1 MDAEDNEVKK
11 DTVPR
16 LEDMA
21 PTLDAMDVDLSA
33 IRSRYSSVKVGI
45 TIDGKYR
52 VEKEI
57 GRGGMGSVYR
67 AIQLSMNRPVA
78 IKTLKPELL
87 DDDIPVKRF
96 FREAR
101 SASHLNHPNIVR
113 VFDFGVDEELAIPY
127 LVMELLEGR
136 TLTQIVEEKP
146 LEERRAANLMAQVAK
161 ALTDA
166 HSHAVVHRDLK
177 PDNILVVQL
186 PDGDEHI
193 KVLDFGLAK
202 VWDTDGGE
210 SLVTQSGHIS
220 GTPAFMSPEQIV
232 GEPVDYRAD
241 LYSLGCVLYYVM
253 VGSLAFEG
261 EEALSIVIKQ
271 VNEPAPSLQEAMG
284 ETSRPS
290 EAVSTL
296 YDRLLSKDPSE
307 RPTSTT
313 GVARYLSAIA
323 RNEVPNAELLELPM
337 KGLTAGFS
345 NSDVPGQGVQ
355 TSVGA
360 RPEEVRSPQK
370 GKKDLFYL
378 ASGPA
383 FMILLGIL
391 LAQGLA
397 QDSGESI
404 ESPNPVSSTENST
417 TVNGAQH
424 PSITP
429 AVSTGKK
436 EQAKSPSTQA
446 ANLSTEEANA
456 YVKSLISDQANK
468 PKTMWVRSIP
478 AGVALYREATSL
490 GTSPLHLKNVKSK
503 EPWILRAV
511 HPDFDTLETTIDKDS
526 PKEITLKLKPRT
538 TQKPIL
544 E

>member
-21 PTLDAMDVDLSA
+21 PTLDSMDVDLSA
-33 IRSRYSSVKVGI
+33 IRSRYASVKVGI

-87 DDDIPVKRF
+87 DDDISVKRF

-136 TLTQIVEEKP
+136 TLTQMVEEKP

-166 HSHAVVHRDLK
+166 HSHGVVHRDLK

-202 VWDTDGGE
+202 VWDTDGSE

-284 ETSRPS
+284 ETRRPS

-296 YDRLLSKDPSE
+296 YDRLLSKDPDE
-307 RPTSTT
+307 RPNSTT

-337 KGLTAGFS
+337 KGVTAGSS

-355 TSVGA
+355 TGVGA
-360 RPEEVRSPQK
+360 RPEEVRSPKK

-383 FMILLGIL
+383 FMILLGIV

-404 ESPNPVSSTENST
+404 ESPSPVSSTENST
-417 TVNGAQH
+417 TVNGAQA
-424 PSITP
+424 PSITTT
-429 AVSTGKK
+429 VSTGEK

-446 ANLSTEEANA
+446 ASLSTEEANA

-478 AGVALYREATSL
+478 AGAALYREATSL

-538 TQKPIL
+538 TQKPVL

>member
-1 MDAEDNEVKK
+1 MDDEDNEGTD
-11 DTVPR
+11 DTIPLPKVVG
-16 LEDMA
+16 
-21 PTLDAMDVDLSA
+21 PTLSEIDVTLSELDVDLSA
-33 IRSRYSSVKVGI
+33 IRSRYTSVKVGI
-45 TIDGKYR
+45 TIAGKYR

-67 AIQLSMNRPVA
+67 GIQLSMNRPVA
-78 IKTLKPELL
+78 IKTMKPELL
-87 DDDIPVKRF
+87 SDDVSVKRF
-96 FREAR
+96 FREAK

-113 VFDFGVDEELAIPY
+113 VFDFGVDEELAVPY

-136 TLTQIVEEKP
+136 TLTQMVEDKP

-166 HSHAVVHRDLK
+166 HSHGVVHRDLK
-177 PDNILVVQL
+177 PDNILVVRL

-202 VWDTDGGE
+202 VWDTDGTE
-210 SLVTQSGHIS
+210 SLVTQTGHIS

-232 GEPVDYRAD
+232 GEPVDFRAD

-284 ETSRPS
+284 EKNRPS
-290 EAVSTL
+290 EALSTL
-296 YDRLLSKDPSE
+296 YDRLLAKDPEE
-307 RPTSTT
+307 RPSSTT

-323 RNEVPNAELLELPM
+323 RSEIPNAQLLELPT
-337 KGLTAGFS
+337 KSLTSDFS

-355 TSVGA
+355 TGVGA

-378 ASGPA
+378 AIGPA
-383 FMILLGIL
+383 FMILLGIV

-397 QDSGESI
+397 QDSGEST
-404 ESPNPVSSTENST
+404 ESWNQPAGTETSSTVHVAQPPHE
-417 TVNGAQH
+417 TV
-424 PSITP
+424 
-429 AVSTGKK
+429 VSTRKKGEGKGP
-436 EQAKSPSTQA
+436 ATHA
-446 ANLSTEEANA
+446 ASLSTEEANA
-456 YVKSLISDQANK
+456 YVKSLISDHAK
-468 PKTMWVRSIP
+468 MPKTLRVRSIP
-478 AGVALYREATSL
+478 PGAALYREATAL
-490 GTSPLHLKNVKSK
+490 GTSPLLLKDVTSK
-503 EPWILRAV
+503 VPWILRAV
-511 HPDFDTLETTIDKDS
+511 HPDYETLETTIDERS
-526 PKEITLKLKPRT
+526 PSEITLEMKPR
-538 TQKPIL
+538 
-544 E
+544 